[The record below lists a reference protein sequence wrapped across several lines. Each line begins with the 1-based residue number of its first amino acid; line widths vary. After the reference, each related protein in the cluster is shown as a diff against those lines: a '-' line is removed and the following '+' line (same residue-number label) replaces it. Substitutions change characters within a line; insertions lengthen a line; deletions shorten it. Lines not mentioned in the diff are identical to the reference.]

1 MTAPDGRAVA
11 TRPADSL
18 LGLVGGTPLV
28 RLARS
33 APESQV
39 LAKLEYLNPGGSV
52 KDRAALA
59 MVLAAEE
66 SGALRPGGTIVEGT
80 SGNTGLGLAQV
91 AAARGYRSL
100 FVLPDKTAVEK
111 LDALRAYGA
120 QVVLTPSALPREHPD
135 HVIAYATRLAEE
147 TDGGWLAD
155 QYGNPAN
162 PAVHRRTTGPE
173 IWEATGGRLT
183 HLVSTIGTGGTITGS
198 GEYLREVSGGRVEIV
213 GADPVTSGYGG
224 GDGSPFAVE
233 AAGHYIHPETAQDVY
248 PEVYR
253 RDVIDRILTIG
264 DRESILTARA
274 LARTEGL
281 LVGGSSGTAAAA
293 ALRVAREAGPHA
305 VVVTILPDSGRAY
318 LSKYH
323 SETWLRRQGF
333 LDDDRPDTLVDLAG
347 PVVSVPT
354 GTSVGSARSLL
365 ESSGQPAL
373 PVVLA
378 GRPNRFPPAAGE
390 VLALLGSDDLCGEP
404 SPSVPVS
411 ETPPVGIGTGETAAE
426 ALARLGP
433 DVEAVHLVRDGR
445 LAGVVSVGALRA
457 REHFRGL

>member
-1 MTAPDGRAVA
+1 MTASDRRAVA
-11 TRPADSL
+11 TPPADSL
-18 LGLVGGTPLV
+18 LALVGGTPLV
-28 RLARS
+28 RLGRS
-33 APESQV
+33 APAAEV
-39 LAKLEYLNPGGSV
+39 HAKLEYLNPGGSV

-59 MVLAAEE
+59 MVLDAEE

-91 AAARGYRSL
+91 AAARGYSSL

-120 QVVLTPSALPREHPD
+120 QIVLTPSALPREHPD
-135 HVIAYATRLAEE
+135 HVIAYATRLAKE

-162 PAVHRRTTGPE
+162 PDVHRRTTGPE
-173 IWEATGGRLT
+173 IWEATGGRIT
-183 HLVSTIGTGGTITGS
+183 HLVSTIGTGGTITGT
-198 GEYLREVSGGRVEIV
+198 GRYLHEVSDGRVQVV
-213 GADPVTSGYGG
+213 GADPVTSAYGG

-233 AAGHYIHPETAQDVY
+233 AAGHYIHPETATDVF
-248 PEVYR
+248 PDVYR
-253 RDVIDRILTIG
+253 RDVIDRFLTIG
-264 DRESILTARA
+264 DRESVLTARA

-293 ALRVAREAGPHA
+293 ALRVAHEAGPDA
-305 VVVTILPDSGRAY
+305 VVVAILPDSGRAY

-323 SETWLRRQGF
+323 SDTWVRRQGF
-333 LDDDRPDTLVDLAG
+333 LDDDRDGTLVSLVS
-347 PVVSVPT
+347 PVVSVPA
-354 GTSVGSARSLL
+354 GTSVGEARTVL

-373 PVVLA
+373 PVVLP
-378 GRPNRFPPAAGE
+378 GRSDRFAPAAGE
-390 VLALLGSDDLCGEP
+390 VLRLLLPADLVGP
-404 SPSVPVS
+404 AGAAVPVP
-411 ETPPVGIGTGETAAE
+411 EVPPIGIGSGETAAE

-445 LAGVVSVGALRA
+445 LAGVVTVDALRA
-457 REHFRGL
+457 HRR

>member
-1 MTAPDGRAVA
+1 MTAPDRRAVA
-11 TRPADSL
+11 TPPADSL
-18 LGLVGGTPLV
+18 LALVGGTPLV

-33 APESQV
+33 APAAEV
-39 LAKLEYLNPGGSV
+39 HAKLEYLNPGGSV

-59 MVLAAEE
+59 MVLDAEE

-91 AAARGYRSL
+91 AAARGYSSL
-100 FVLPDKTAVEK
+100 FVLPDRTAVEK

-120 QVVLTPSALPREHPD
+120 EIVLTSSALPREHPD
-135 HVIAYATRLAEE
+135 HVIAYATRLAKE

-162 PAVHRRTTGPE
+162 PDVHRRTTGPE
-173 IWEATGGRLT
+173 IWEATGGRIT
-183 HLVSTIGTGGTITGS
+183 HLVSTIGTGGTITGT
-198 GEYLREVSGGRVEIV
+198 GQYLHEVSGGRVQVV
-213 GADPVTSGYGG
+213 GADPVTSAYGG
-224 GDGSPFAVE
+224 GDGSPFAIE
-233 AAGHYIHPETAQDVY
+233 AAGHYIHPGTAQDVF

-253 RDVIDRILTIG
+253 RDVIDRFLTIP
-264 DRESILTARA
+264 DRESILTCRA

-293 ALRVAREAGPHA
+293 ALRVAREAGPDA
-305 VVVTILPDSGRAY
+305 VVVAILPDSGRAY

-333 LDDDRPDTLVDLAG
+333 LDDDRAGTLVPLVS
-347 PVVSVPT
+347 PVVTVPV
-354 GTSVGSARSLL
+354 GTSVGEARSVL

-378 GRPNRFPPAAGE
+378 GRGDRFAPAAGE
-390 VLALLGSDDLCGEP
+390 VLGLLSASDLAGPADVA
-404 SPSVPVS
+404 VPLPAM
-411 ETPPVGIGTGETAAE
+411 PPAGIGTGETAAE
-426 ALARLGP
+426 ALERLDP
-433 DVEAVHLVRDGR
+433 DVDAAPLVRDGR
-445 LAGVVSVGALRA
+445 LAGVVTRGALRA
-457 REHFRGL
+457 RTG